1 MKLFGRKKSQ
11 QRSEDE
17 AGKNPDTANAENS
30 DASISESDGEMMTE
44 NLYPGQTQYQPKE
57 LQVSAASLIGSR
69 RNQQDSL
76 CYTGMPNKGFLAV
89 VCDGMG
95 GLGGGELASYT
106 ACAGMVEAFGKSVE
120 EQPADFF
127 VRTASEID
135 VAVAGIA
142 DAEGVPMGAGTT
154 LTAIWIKENRMYW
167 ISVGDSKIYLVRG
180 GQVRCL
186 TTPHNY
192 KMLLDKRKQAGT
204 ITPEQY
210 ESEIPRGEALVSYI
224 GMNGLKYMDV
234 SMEGLELEAEDQIIL
249 CSDGFYRQCPEENL
263 AQCLENLSGDYET
276 YASQLAEAVIRNQP
290 RGMDNTTLILV
301 RYSPEENAEKISEVN
316 EENEKGDIKT

>member
-1 MKLFGRKKSQ
+1 MKLFGRKRP
-11 QRSEDE
+11 QRS
-17 AGKNPDTANAENS
+17 ADTSEKSPETVNVQSRDVSVA
-30 DASISESDGEMMTE
+30 ESDTEMMTE
-44 NLYPGQTQYQPKE
+44 NVYLGQEQYQPKE

-76 CYTGMPNKGFLAV
+76 CYTSLPDKGFLAV

-106 ACAGMVEAFGKSVE
+106 ACAGMVDAFEKCGDA
-120 EQPADFF
+120 QPADFF

-135 VAVAGIA
+135 VSVAGIA
-142 DAEGVPMGAGTT
+142 DAEGVPIGAGTT
-154 LTAIWIKENRMYW
+154 LSAVWIKENCMHW

-180 GQVRCL
+180 HQTRCL

-204 ITPEQY
+204 ITSEQY
-210 ESEIPRGEALVSYI
+210 EAEFSRGEALISYI

-234 SMEGLELEAEDQIIL
+234 SMEGLELEAEDQIVL

-301 RYSPEENAEKISEVN
+301 RYSPEENEEKIREVN